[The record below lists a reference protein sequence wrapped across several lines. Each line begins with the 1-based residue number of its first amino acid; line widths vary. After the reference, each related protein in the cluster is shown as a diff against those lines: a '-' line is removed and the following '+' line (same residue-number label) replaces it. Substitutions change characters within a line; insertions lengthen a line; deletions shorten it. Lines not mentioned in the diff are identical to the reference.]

1 MKKLIAA
8 LMTIAILLSL
18 CACGS
23 APKQKEL
30 KDFSTAELQE
40 ELMRQLTGEE
50 EEEEV
55 TSAQATSEVPPIE
68 DYLVTI
74 EITPE
79 NFHDYFEMIT
89 YPTLDDWGEPQPYYY
104 FALRCNL
111 NDQGLIY
118 YRNAAQKADDDFL
131 MEMKYTYYNGYGK
144 LIESTNDISAYW
156 LYDHWCMN
164 GSGSYGSSEYDPEKG
179 ITAEV
184 LRARGTLTFLK
195 EDYIQEVISS
205 STRKTLGNDVTYE
218 TLLLKNGESMSLSY
232 YADRKY

>member
-8 LMTIAILLSL
+8 LMAVAILLSL

-23 APKQKEL
+23 ASAPKKKSIEDITSEDL
-30 KDFSTAELQE
+30 EAAAER
-40 ELMRQLTGEE
+40 LMEDEE
-50 EEEEV
+50 ETV
-55 TSAQATSEVPPIE
+55 AQATEEVPPIE

-79 NFHDYFEMIT
+79 NFSDYFELFA
-89 YPTLDDWGEPQPYYY
+89 YPVLDDWGTPKSEYYI
-104 FALRCNL
+104 ALKCNL

-131 MEMKYTYYNGYGK
+131 MEMKYTYYNGYGT
-144 LIESTNDISAYW
+144 LIESTSNVSAYW
-156 LYDHWCMN
+156 LYDNWCMGGV
-164 GSGSYGSSEYDPEKG
+164 GSLASYAFDPEKD

-184 LRARGTLTFLK
+184 LRTKGTLTFLK
-195 EDYIQEVISS
+195 EEYIQEVVQSNTYKQSGYEIIS
-205 STRKTLGNDVTYE
+205 DV
-218 TLLLKNGESMSLSY
+218 LRLKNGERLDVRY